1 MSAVGG
7 IPGLSELLAWPT
19 DHLTEAADHWET
31 VGESSYGVVHQ
42 VWRDATSVDWQ
53 GESAD
58 ALHVATHADLTTTS
72 AVVDQL
78 QTAASVARSGASDL
92 HAARSRVRYA
102 VEDALTAGFQVHQDL
117 SVTNRRAGGSGAQR
131 AARSVEAQALAAD
144 IRQRA
149 ARLVTLDAQV
159 ARNVTAVVS
168 GIRDTFAP
176 IAPSQNDLVCAVDNH
191 TVKQAP
197 PMPPPPDPKD
207 MTATEARAAWAEVN
221 REIADY
227 NSRCG
232 RTFILPNEQAAYDAC
247 IADKGPLVERQAQIR
262 DRLGQLGI
270 PVEGEDPSHPG
281 TAEPPFPPPTQI
293 DGYTDHGRERIEG
306 RDGHGVNDNA
316 LRDAVE
322 HPIGPPQYAQNQ
334 YGGNYTYVG
343 EDATVI
349 LGKDGKVITAWA
361 NSRDGWRNP

>member
-7 IPGLSELLAWPT
+7 IPSLSQLLAWPT
-19 DHLTEAADHWET
+19 DHLTEAADHRES
-31 VGESSYGVVHQ
+31 VGESSYAVVHQ

-92 HAARSRVRYA
+92 YAARSRVRYA
-102 VEDALTAGFQVHQDL
+102 VEDALAAGFEVHQDL
-117 SVTNRRAGGSGAQR
+117 SVTDRRAGGSGAQR
-131 AARSVEAQALAAD
+131 AARATEAQALAGD

-159 ARNVTAVVS
+159 ARKVTAAVS

-176 IAPSQNDLVCAVDNH
+176 IAPSQNELVRAVDNH

-207 MTATEARAAWAEVN
+207 MTAAEAPAISAAHADRRIHRSWPGADRRPRWA
-221 REIADY
+221 R
-227 NSRCG
+227 SQR
-232 RTFILPNEQAAYDAC
+232 QC
-247 IADKGPLVERQAQIR
+247 IAGRRRASDWTAAVCARSVRRQLHIR
-262 DRLGQLGI
+262 GQGR
-270 PVEGEDPSHPG
+270 DSHP
-281 TAEPPFPPPTQI
+281 
-293 DGYTDHGRERIEG
+293 
-306 RDGHGVNDNA
+306 
-316 LRDAVE
+316 
-322 HPIGPPQYAQNQ
+322 
-334 YGGNYTYVG
+334 
-343 EDATVI
+343 
-349 LGKDGKVITAWA
+349 
-361 NSRDGWRNP
+361 